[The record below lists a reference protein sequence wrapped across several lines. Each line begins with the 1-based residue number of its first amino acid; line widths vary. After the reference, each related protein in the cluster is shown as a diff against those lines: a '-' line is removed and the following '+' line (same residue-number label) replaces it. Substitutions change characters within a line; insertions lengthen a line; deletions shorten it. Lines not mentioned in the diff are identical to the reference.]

1 MSEVM
6 RSAHPYIP
14 NSVPRAKEGML
25 KEIGAKDVEEL
36 LATIPKRLR
45 FNRPL
50 NLPGPLAAEPEL
62 RKHIEGILQQNKT
75 CKEYLSFLGAGCWQH
90 YVPAVVDEIAHRAEF
105 VTAYAGN
112 TYSDLGKWQ
121 AFFEFQSMMGELLEM
136 DMVSLPTFDWGCAAG
151 FAVRMA
157 SRIADR
163 DEVLVAWTV
172 SPERLAVIK
181 NFCHSEYVPAHISIK
196 QVGYDVK
203 TGLLDLEDLKT
214 KISSRTAAIYFENPS
229 YLGLIESQGEEI
241 SKIAHNNG
249 AECIVGVDPT
259 SLGVLAPPADY
270 GADIVCGDIQPLGV
284 HMNYGGGVGGF
295 IASRDEEKYVSEY
308 PTHLVSIADTEDG
321 TGFGFGFCTHE
332 RTLYAVREK
341 GKDFTG
347 TTVGLW
353 TIAAAVYLALM
364 GPAGIREIGEAIM
377 QKSHYTAKLLSEIP
391 GVRVLFSPYFFK
403 EFVVNFDDA
412 KKTVQDVNKR
422 LIDHRIFGGKGVT
435 SEFPELGNSAL
446 YAVTEI
452 HTKDDLDRLARSLEA
467 ILR

>member
-1 MSEVM
+1 MSDVM

-14 NSVPRAKEGML
+14 NSVPETREGML
-25 KEIGAKDVEEL
+25 KKIGVSDVEEL
-36 LATIPKRLR
+36 LTVIPQRLR
-45 FNRPL
+45 LNRSL
-50 NLPGPLAAEPEL
+50 NLPRPLAAESDL
-62 RKHIEGILQQNKT
+62 RKHVEEILLKNGT

-163 DEVLVAWTV
+163 DEVLISWTV

-203 TGLLDLEDLKT
+203 TGLLDLEDLKA
-214 KISSRTAAIYFENPS
+214 KISSKTAAIYFENPS

-241 SKIAHNNG
+241 SKIAHDNG
-249 AECIVGVDPT
+249 AECIVGVDPI

-270 GADIVCGDIQPLGV
+270 GADIVCGDIQPLGL

-295 IASRDEEKYVSEY
+295 IASRDGAEYVSEY
-308 PTHLVSIADTEDG
+308 PTHLVS
-321 TGFGFGFCTHE
+321 
-332 RTLYAVREK
+332 
-341 GKDFTG
+341 
-347 TTVGLW
+347 
-353 TIAAAVYLALM
+353 
-364 GPAGIREIGEAIM
+364 
-377 QKSHYTAKLLSEIP
+377 LS
-391 GVRVLFSPYFFK
+391 
-403 EFVVNFDDA
+403 
-412 KKTVQDVNKR
+412 
-422 LIDHRIFGGKGVT
+422 LIHI
-435 SEFPELGNSAL
+435 
-446 YAVTEI
+446 
-452 HTKDDLDRLARSLEA
+452 
-467 ILR
+467 